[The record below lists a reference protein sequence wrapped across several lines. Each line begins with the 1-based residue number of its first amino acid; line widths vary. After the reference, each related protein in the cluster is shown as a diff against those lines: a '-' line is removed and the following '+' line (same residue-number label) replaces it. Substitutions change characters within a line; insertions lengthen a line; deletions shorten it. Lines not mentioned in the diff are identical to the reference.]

1 MITVRETEQFSEWL
15 KGLRDVI
22 AKRQI
27 NKRIARIVSTGNY
40 GDFASV
46 GDGVSELR
54 VHVGPGYRVYY
65 SRRGEEVVILLCGGD
80 KSSQDRDIRQAKEI
94 AAEIA

>member
-1 MITVRETEQFSEWL
+1 MVRETEQFSAWL

-22 AKRQI
+22 AKQQI

-40 GDFASV
+40 GDFATI

-54 VHVGPGYRVYY
+54 IHFGPGYRVYY
-65 SRRGEEVVILLCGGD
+65 TLRGEKVVILLCGGD
-80 KSSQDRDIRQAKEI
+80 KSSQDRDIKRAKEM
-94 AAEIA
+94 AAEIE